1 MAADSKIAVKDEG
14 GKTAT
19 TALTT
24 TPTEQAPYELSMDKM
39 LMDTL
44 VFLGLLFGIFYF
56 LLIRPQQKRL
66 NEHKAMLGTMKKGSR
81 VLTGGGIVGII
92 SKLES
97 DSIIVVEIAPNVKV
111 RVAKDTIIEV
121 LDDSKMPADTA
132 NDN

>member
-1 MAADSKIAVKDEG
+1 MAAETKIAVKDEE
-14 GKTAT
+14 GKTSTA
-19 TALTT
+19 ALTSS
-24 TPTEQAPYELSMDKM
+24 EQAPYELSMDKM

-66 NEHKAMLGTMKKGSR
+66 TVHKQMLGTMKKGSKI
-81 VLTGGGIVGII
+81 LTGGGIIGIV
-92 SKLES
+92 SKLEN
-97 DSIIVVEIAPNVKV
+97 DSIVIVEIAPNVKV

-121 LDDSKMPADTA
+121 LDDSKLPADTA